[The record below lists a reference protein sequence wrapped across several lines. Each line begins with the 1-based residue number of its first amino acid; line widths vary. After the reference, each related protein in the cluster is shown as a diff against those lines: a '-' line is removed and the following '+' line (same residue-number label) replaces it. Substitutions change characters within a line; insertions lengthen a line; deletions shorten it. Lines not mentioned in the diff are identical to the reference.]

1 MASITENSPPTSSM
15 EELKEKH
22 TTTLNNIKQLQET
35 EKYLFDSL
43 PNMKNKGEDAV
54 RQTISQ
60 INNISSIRKNLFEQ
74 LKKTYTSQS
83 NIGVSSSD
91 NDMTALLKVSEDN
104 LNDKKALLKKSKSD
118 VFNTLRM
125 IQIGN
130 YEFERYSAHKVL
142 MQIIAFAAV
151 ILYLI
156 HIASKQTWLPI
167 PIQIFQITM
176 LFVVIVAGILILRK
190 MYDLS
195 QRDNQN
201 YLQYDYRYMGNAP
214 SDRAGSDNDSVW
226 GKNKASFE
234 KIYKSATGYAQ
245 SAICPAQ

>member
-1 MASITENSPPTSSM
+1 MASINEKGPSILSM
-15 EELKEKH
+15 EELKEEH
-22 TTTLNNIKQLQET
+22 TNTLNNIKQLQET
-35 EKYLFDSL
+35 EKYLFESL

-60 INNISSIRKNLFEQ
+60 INNISTIRKNLFEQ
-74 LKKTYTSQS
+74 LKKTYASQS
-83 NIGVSSSD
+83 NTDAASSN
-91 NDMTALLKVSEDN
+91 NDMTALLKVGEDN
-104 LNDKKALLKKSKSD
+104 LNDKKALLKKHEGD
-118 VFNTLRM
+118 VYNTLRM

-142 MQIIAFAAV
+142 MQIIAFAIV
-151 ILYLI
+151 MLLLI
-156 HIASKQTWLPI
+156 HIASKQIWLPI
-167 PIQIFQITM
+167 PIQIFQISM

-214 SDRAGSDNDSVW
+214 SDRSGSDDDSIW
-226 GKNKASFE
+226 GRNKASFE
-234 KIYKSATGYAQ
+234 KIYKGATGYAQ
-245 SAICPAQ
+245 DAICPAQ

>member
-1 MASITENSPPTSSM
+1 MASINEQSPPISSM

-22 TTTLNNIKQLQET
+22 TNTLNNIKQLQET
-35 EKYLFDSL
+35 EKYLFESL
-43 PNMKNKGEDAV
+43 PNMKNKGADAV

-60 INNISSIRKNLFEQ
+60 INNISTIRKNLFEQ

-83 NIGVSSSD
+83 NAASPN
-91 NDMTALLKVSEDN
+91 NDMTALLKVGEDN
-104 LNDKKALLKKSKSD
+104 LNDKKTLLKKSEGD
-118 VFNTLRM
+118 VYSTLRM

-142 MQIIAFAAV
+142 MQIIAFAIV
-151 ILYLI
+151 MVYLI
-156 HIASKQTWLPI
+156 HIASKQIWLPI

-176 LFVVIVAGILILRK
+176 LFVVIVAGILIFRK

-201 YLQYDYRYMGNAP
+201 YLQYDYRYMGDAP
-214 SDRAGSDNDSVW
+214 SDRSGPDNDSVW
-226 GKNKASFE
+226 GRNKASFE
-234 KIYKSATGYAQ
+234 KIYKGATGYAQ
-245 SAICPAQ
+245 GAICPAQ